1 MAKSARILSDYGNSA
16 LGLYQSDDGDI
27 VMRIYGDGEMRI
39 SNYGDEKQAELMRA
53 FSQIIDMENGP
64 WSSDANKVLSEEQ
77 QKLLYD
83 LEHGCPAQSCGACDY
98 GSPEGRDGECQMTQK
113 AAELIDSLVATI
125 RKLANT
131 GQSLAKQASTR
142 APKHLDT

>member
-53 FSQIIDMENGP
+53 FSQIIDMEMGP
-64 WSSDANKVLSEEQ
+64 GPQMPIRYSVKSSRNCS
-77 QKLLYD
+77 
-83 LEHGCPAQSCGACDY
+83 
-98 GSPEGRDGECQMTQK
+98 
-113 AAELIDSLVATI
+113 TI
-125 RKLANT
+125 
-131 GQSLAKQASTR
+131 
-142 APKHLDT
+142 

>member
-27 VMRIYGDGEMRI
+27 VMRIYGNGEMRI

-53 FSQIIDMENGP
+53 FSSIIDMENGS
-64 WSSDANKVLSEEQ
+64 WSTASSNVLNEEQ
-77 QKLLYD
+77 QRLLYD

-113 AAELIDSLVATI
+113 AAELIDLLVATI
-125 RKLANT
+125 RKLT
-131 GQSLAKQASTR
+131 SE
-142 APKHLDT
+142 APKHLST